1 MKLKKMG
8 ALSLALAMTVTAMTG
23 CAMPSTGGSDTTAAP
38 TQEKTEASSKDS
50 SSDTTAAESDEK
62 ITLRIVDWS
71 DSSLVR
77 REEFNKKYMEDH
89 PNITIEYTMLTID
102 QFKNTIVTM
111 IKSGDGPDLF
121 PIPTGMTLSTA
132 LKEEWYQPMNDY
144 VTDEFLETLDPSVFE
159 EGVTMKGEDLY
170 TITEGI
176 PVVNCLFFYN
186 QDVLDQ
192 AGVTKIP
199 ETYSELVEAC
209 KQITESGNGEVYGL
223 IEGGKQLNRLDT
235 LARSFAAV
243 GGGKI
248 APTSKV
254 LTVDGKAPYDSAAMN
269 EAMALMAQLVSDGS
283 VHPDT
288 VNISAPEAREMFAQG
303 QAGFLCQGMWCI
315 PPWSQSYPDLNYG
328 VMAVPV
334 PDDGAKGCIQ
344 QVESSPWMG
353 IYKQSKHPKEAGEYL
368 MALFSEDYGYQ
379 SGCVSDGNYVSIVP
393 SVNEKY
399 MTNEVMKQY
408 YEIAS
413 ETAKV
418 VPVATTR
425 DEKAYDF
432 YAEVKDVQPSLG
444 AILQGVLSQSIA
456 DYSSELTK
464 LAEASTTEWKRAS
477 EAVGLDYATFD
488 FPNWDPLKDYTEADY
503 AALK

>member
-1 MKLKKMG
+1 M
-8 ALSLALAMTVTAMTG
+8 
-23 CAMPSTGGSDTTAAP
+23 
-38 TQEKTEASSKDS
+38 
-50 SSDTTAAESDEK
+50 
-62 ITLRIVDWS
+62 
-71 DSSLVR
+71 
-77 REEFNKKYMEDH
+77 
-89 PNITIEYTMLTID
+89 
-102 QFKNTIVTM
+102 
-111 IKSGDGPDLF
+111 
-121 PIPTGMTLSTA
+121 
-132 LKEEWYQPMNDY
+132 
-144 VTDEFLETLDPSVFE
+144 
-159 EGVTMKGEDLY
+159 
-170 TITEGI
+170 
-176 PVVNCLFFYN
+176 
-186 QDVLDQ
+186 
-192 AGVTKIP
+192 
-199 ETYSELVEAC
+199 
-209 KQITESGNGEVYGL
+209 

-444 AILQGVLSQSIA
+444 AILQGVLSQSIT

>member
-1 MKLKKMG
+1 MKNNKLQV
-8 ALSLALAMTVTAMTG
+8 AVIG
-23 CAMPSTGGSDTTAAP
+23 CGGIAN
-38 TQEKTEASSKDS
+38 QK
-50 SSDTTAAESDEK
+50 
-62 ITLRIVDWS
+62 
-71 DSSLVR
+71 
-77 REEFNKKYMEDH
+77 H
-89 PNITIEYTMLTID
+89 
-102 QFKNTIVTM
+102 
-111 IKSGDGPDLF
+111 F
-121 PIPTGMTLSTA
+121 PA
-132 LKEEWYQPMNDY
+132 LK
-144 VTDEFLETLDPSVFE
+144 S
-159 EGVTMKGEDLY
+159 
-170 TITEGI
+170 
-176 PVVNCLFFYN
+176 
-186 QDVLDQ
+186 Q
-192 AGVTKIP
+192 ADKCEMVAFCDI
-199 ETYSELVEAC
+199 
-209 KQITESGNGEVYGL
+209 L
-223 IEGGKQLNRLDT
+223 IERAEK
-235 LARSFAAV
+235 AAKEY
-243 GGGKI
+243 GS
-248 APTSKV
+248 ADAKV
-254 LTVDGKAPYDSAAMN
+254 YQDYN
-269 EAMALMAQLVSDGS
+269 ELLKDE
-283 VHPDT
+283 
-288 VNISAPEAREMFAQG
+288 NI
-303 QAGFLCQGMWCI
+303 
-315 PPWSQSYPDLNYG
+315 D
-328 VMAVPV
+328 VAVPV

-444 AILQGVLSQSIA
+444 AILQGVLSQSIT

>member
-1 MKLKKMG
+1 MKRRKLG
-8 ALSLALAMTVTAMTG
+8 ALSLAVTLAMTSATG
-23 CAMPSTGGSDTTAAP
+23 CAMPSTGEPETTAA
-38 TQEKTEASSKDS
+38 KTEAAAPESS
-50 SSDTTAAESDEK
+50 AAEAAADEN

-71 DSSLVR
+71 DSSLAR

-132 LKEEWYQPMNDY
+132 LKEEWYQPLNGY
-144 VTDEFLETLDPSVFE
+144 ITDEFLATLDPSCLE
-159 EGVTMKGEDLY
+159 EGVTSKGDEIY
-170 TITEGI
+170 TLPEFSPI
-176 PVVNCLFFYN
+176 VNCLFYYN
-186 QDVLDQ
+186 KDVLEQ
-192 AGVTKIP
+192 AGVAEVPK
-199 ETYSELVEAC
+199 TYSEFAEAC
-209 KQITESGNGEVYGL
+209 KKITENGGGQVYGL
-223 IEGGKQLNRLDT
+223 IEGGKQLNRLDV
-235 LARSFAAV
+235 LARSLGAV

-248 APTSKV
+248 AGNAKV
-254 LTVDGKAPYDSAAMN
+254 LTVDGKAPYDS
-269 EAMALMAQLVSDGS
+269 EAMCEAMGLIERLVQEGS
-283 VHPDT
+283 IHPDT

-315 PPWSQSYPDLNYG
+315 PPWGQNYPELNYG

-334 PDDGAKGCIQ
+334 PDSGAKGGVQ
-344 QVESSPWMG
+344 QTENAPWMG
-353 IYKQSKHPKEAGEYL
+353 LYKQSKHPKEAAEYL
-368 MALFSEDYGYQ
+368 MALYSEDYGYQ
-379 SGCVSDGNYVSIVP
+379 SGCVSDGNFISIVP

-408 YEIAS
+408 YEVAK

-418 VPVATTR
+418 VPSATTR

-444 AILQGVLSQSIA
+444 AILQGVLAQSIT
-456 DYSSELTK
+456 DYKGELQK
-464 LAEASTTEWKRAS
+464 LSEASTTEWQRAA
-477 EAVGLDYATFD
+477 EAVGLDYGVFD
-488 FPNWDPLKDYTEADY
+488 FSNWDPMKDYTEADY
-503 AALK
+503 EALK